1 MNTDKIRNSL
11 KQWIQREDA
20 IAQAYEAERLAY
32 IAGNEE
38 LANAYYLIAELLEYK
53 LSVENDE
60 D

>member
-1 MNTDKIRNSL
+1 MNTDKIRTSL
-11 KQWIQREDA
+11 KQWIQHEDA

-53 LSVENDE
+53 RDAENE
-60 D
+60 

>member
-1 MNTDKIRNSL
+1 MNTDKIKNSL

-32 IAGNEE
+32 IAGNDE

-53 LSVENDE
+53 LRAENDQ